1 MIRLLVVLAV
11 SLFLRWSSIVESL
24 VFYHP
29 LSETFATPA
38 GTEDVTFTTSDGI
51 KLHGWFLRAS
61 DYVEGEQ
68 RPTVLH
74 VHGNAGSVAGHRSLT
89 EFLTFHGFNV
99 FIFDYRGYGKSAPA
113 SMLTRDELMRDTRA
127 AMEVL
132 LQRGDVDSSRIG
144 VYGISLGG
152 TLGINL
158 AAEHEK
164 VRAVAAIS
172 TFASF
177 MSVSH
182 DHVPVL
188 GPMLIPSGF
197 DSIDAVKRLGTRPL
211 LLMHG
216 DADGIVRV
224 HHTRTLDRV
233 AKAAGVDVQT
243 TIIAGGD
250 HNTMI
255 GEYPDNQAVITE
267 FFKRTLK

>member
-1 MIRLLVVLAV
+1 MIRLLVVLAL

-29 LSETFATPA
+29 MSENFATPV
-38 GTEDVTFTTSDGI
+38 GTEDVTFTTSDGVT
-51 KLHGWFLRAS
+51 LHGWFLRAS

-89 EFLTFHGFNV
+89 EFLRYQGFNV
-99 FIFDYRGYGKSAPA
+99 FIFDYRGYGRSAPA

-177 MSVSH
+177 MLVAH

-197 DSIDAVKRLGTRPL
+197 DSIDAVKRLGGRPL

-216 DADGIVRV
+216 DADSIVPV
-224 HHTRTLDRV
+224 HHTRRLERAAAT
-233 AKAAGVDVQT
+233 AGVNVEM
-243 TIIAGGD
+243 TIVPRGD
-250 HNTMI
+250 HITMI
-255 GEYPDNQAVITE
+255 NEYPDNQAVITE
-267 FFKRTLK
+267 FFERTLK